1 MTARRRKETF
11 VKRVIIIGGG
21 YAGTM
26 LARSLD
32 PVAEVVLVEPKAAF
46 IHNVAAIRAIVDP
59 SLLDRLILPY
69 DRLLKRGRVVHDRAV
84 AIEDGA
90 VRLAT
95 NGSIS
100 GDIVVIATG
109 SSYAHPFKASDDVSA
124 FRSASLDANEKLRA
138 ARSVAIVGAGAV
150 GTELAGEIAA
160 GMPAKKITLISPA
173 PTLFPDFP
181 PALGRRLQLDLQ
193 SMGVMLRLGAK
204 AERLQG
210 ADRPFQGPVALTAGA
225 AVAADLVFPTMG
237 ASPVNELARDLPGG
251 ELDPIGRVRVDPWL
265 RPAGRTNMFALGDVA
280 ATGDLMTIVAI
291 TRQAPWLAKS
301 IKAVVA
307 GQRVEFLAPVCA
319 LAFAANSRSARSEA
333 RRKRASAHEAR
344 PHGWRVPDLVDQGQD
359 PFHPALPQGVRD
371 QIARQ

>member
-1 MTARRRKETF
+1 M
-11 VKRVIIIGGG
+11 KRVIIIGGG

-69 DRLLKRGRVVHDRAV
+69 DRLLKRGRVVHDRVV

-109 SSYAHPFKASDDVSA
+109 SSYAHPFKASGDVSA
-124 FRSASLDANEKLRA
+124 FRSATLDAHEKLRA

-160 GMPAKKITLISPA
+160 GMPAKKITLISPT
-173 PTLFPDFP
+173 PTLFPGFSACARSAAAVGP
-181 PALGRRLQLDLQ
+181 PVDGGHRFGSAQRRNAFRART
-193 SMGVMLRLGAK
+193 VRL
-204 AERLQG
+204 
-210 ADRPFQGPVALTAGA
+210 QGPVALTAGA

-291 TRQAPWLAKS
+291 TRQAPWLARS

-307 GQRVEFLAPVCA
+307 GRRVESLPPYAPWPSPPILVPLGPRRGASVLPLTKRGLTVGGFLTSVIKGKTLLIP
-319 LAFAANSRSARSEA
+319 RY
-333 RRKRASAHEAR
+333 RKEF
-344 PHGWRVPDLVDQGQD
+344 G
-359 PFHPALPQGVRD
+359 
-371 QIARQ
+371 IK

>member
-1 MTARRRKETF
+1 
-11 VKRVIIIGGG
+11 
-21 YAGTM
+21 
-26 LARSLD
+26 LS
-32 PVAEVVLVEPKAAF
+32 
-46 IHNVAAIRAIVDP
+46 IR
-59 SLLDRLILPY
+59 LLDRLILPY
-69 DRLLKRGRVVHDRAV
+69 NRLLKRGRVVHDRAV

-109 SSYAHPFKASDDVSA
+109 SSYAHPFKASGDVSA
-124 FRSASLDANEKLRA
+124 FRSASLDAHEKLRA

-210 ADRPFQGPVALTAGA
+210 ADRPFQGPVALAAGA
-225 AVAADLVFPTMG
+225 AVAADLVFPTMMG
-237 ASPVNELARDLPGG
+237 ASPVNELVRDLPGG
-251 ELDPIGRVRVDPWL
+251 ELDPMGRVRLDPWL
-265 RPAGRTNMFALGDVA
+265 RPTGRTSTFALGDVA
-280 ATGDLMTIVAI
+280 ATADLMTIVAI

-301 IKAVVA
+301 IKAAVA
-307 GQRVEFLAPVCA
+307 GQRVESLPRM
-319 LAFAANSRSARSEA
+319 SRGLHSRTSEYILC
-333 RRKRASAHEAR
+333 RIVGR
-344 PHGWRVPDLVDQGQD
+344 WRE
-359 PFHPALPQGVRD
+359 
-371 QIARQ
+371 